1 MTILVLNGPNLNILG
16 KRDLRFY
23 GRLTLSQINKKLRVL
38 AAKNRIKLIFFQS
51 NSEGEM
57 IDFIQSKAEHAE
69 GILINPGALTHYGY
83 SLRDSLQ
90 DTKLPIIEV
99 HLSKTEKREIFR
111 KINVLNGLSL
121 KKFSG
126 AKEKSYLQGLMFLIK
141 ILKKRRVKK

>member
-1 MTILVLNGPNLNILG
+1 MTILVLNGPNLNMLG

-23 GRLTLSQINKKLRVL
+23 GRLTLSQINKKLHVL

-51 NSEGEM
+51 NSEGKM

-83 SLRDSLQ
+83 SLGDSLQ

-99 HLSKTEKREIFR
+99 HLSKTEKRETFR

-126 AKEKSYLQGLMFLIK
+126 EKEKSYLQGLMFLIK